1 MIIFSPNTKYTMQRL
16 ADHASNGAYFYAE
29 ITYINDDV
37 GCSGIKRLLEKL
49 TTRYFLDLST
59 RQRTYRLNKKKL
71 PIATLIVQQDLENED
86 KYYLYLLITTYKSSC
101 YNEFHGV
108 DANKLVSKTHREK
121 VISLKKEFA
130 DFKWTVNEITA
141 QVDEICKFFDE
152 REQYLFMLN
161 APPIVTVSKKINLEL
176 LRENHKKYAFN
187 SKDLDYK
194 QRSKTYSWTW
204 RYTKNTENYLKNELF
219 NRINKLVSQK
229 KPSLVEQNR
238 ISVARMIQSIQ
249 VWSVF
254 KASRSQG
261 GKLLHFAHRFLL
273 SKSFKTWTQVEL
285 DEPVLN
291 YLPRLQ
297 VYADSIEEY
306 YARRFYWGHVQ
317 QELPREEAQKGID
330 HVIELVSDSF

>member
-1 MIIFSPNTKYTMQRL
+1 M
-16 ADHASNGAYFYAE
+16 
-29 ITYINDDV
+29 
-37 GCSGIKRLLEKL
+37 
-49 TTRYFLDLST
+49 
-59 RQRTYRLNKKKL
+59 
-71 PIATLIVQQDLENED
+71 
-86 KYYLYLLITTYKSSC
+86 
-101 YNEFHGV
+101 
-108 DANKLVSKTHREK
+108 
-121 VISLKKEFA
+121 
-130 DFKWTVNEITA
+130 
-141 QVDEICKFFDE
+141 
-152 REQYLFMLN
+152 
-161 APPIVTVSKKINLEL
+161 
-176 LRENHKKYAFN
+176 
-187 SKDLDYK
+187 
-194 QRSKTYSWTW
+194 
-204 RYTKNTENYLKNELF
+204 
-219 NRINKLVSQK
+219 
-229 KPSLVEQNR
+229 EQNR

-330 HVIELVSDSF
+330 HVVNLVSVILCE